1 MPINTL
7 ERFLTFSI
15 YTNPSLTRNFEE
27 SRAFVRNAPVYRSFV
42 PKTNSTFLMYI
53 FKNISSDDSFVFF
66 ITRLYNSAIIL
77 RIRRGRRKRLIY
89 RFSFNR
95 RLTVPPSPFICLFI
109 ASRRWRGLS
118 LKSPFF
124 LIISNGPRLTRVNYF
139 RGRYYS
145 PQYIYRDRSSVR
157 SDSLEKL
164 VGRYSMTP
172 LEIQL
177 APLLEDRVESKVAI
191 SVAASSISVTKIERE
206 KELDRSARLERNTI
220 VFFSSLLLSSL
231 LFSSPFF
238 FFFFL
243 YLIHKIHSVE

>member
-27 SRAFVRNAPVYRSFV
+27 SRGFVRNAPVYRSFV
-42 PKTNSTFLMYI
+42 PKTSTFLMYI

-139 RGRYYS
+139 HGRYYS

-231 LFSSPFF
+231 LFSSFF
-238 FFFFL
+238 FFFF
-243 YLIHKIHSVE
+243 YI

>member
-27 SRAFVRNAPVYRSFV
+27 SRGFVRNAPVYRSFV
-42 PKTNSTFLMYI
+42 PKTSTFLMYI

-238 FFFFL
+238 FFFF
-243 YLIHKIHSVE
+243 YI

>member
-27 SRAFVRNAPVYRSFV
+27 SRGFVRNAPVYRSFV
-42 PKTNSTFLMYI
+42 PKTSTFLMYI

-89 RFSFNR
+89 RFFFNR
-95 RLTVPPSPFICLFI
+95 RLTVPPSLFICLFI

-231 LFSSPFF
+231 LFSSFF
-238 FFFFL
+238 FFFF
-243 YLIHKIHSVE
+243 YI